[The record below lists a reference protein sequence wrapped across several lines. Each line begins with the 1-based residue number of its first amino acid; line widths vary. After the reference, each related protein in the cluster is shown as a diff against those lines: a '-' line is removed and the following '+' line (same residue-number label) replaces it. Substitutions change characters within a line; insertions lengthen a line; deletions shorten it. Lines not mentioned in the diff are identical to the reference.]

1 MGLQYFEAL
10 PTANI
15 SSILAVLL
23 NRVVTGNGLQG
34 YYKYPFAVAP
44 LKSHVFYIA
53 IAYGLIGALVGT
65 IYCKS
70 VKKLKNWVQGWGFC
84 RGPTLNY
91 AQVEGNA
98 SHGEESLLL
107 ASSWNAASASADT
120 IQFSERSCS
129 RMNPLHRQIRAAV
142 FGAVVGFIVG
152 VVGMLLPH
160 TFFWGEAQL
169 QTIIDGGRTQL
180 PFFGGIQNRTESLL
194 SLSYCLVDPAD
205 PQAVLIGPGI
215 QCSLALFIAKV
226 VCIGLSV
233 GTGIVGGQF
242 WGPLYIG
249 AVASN
254 FFIDF
259 MKIIHHYLS
268 IGSSFFE
275 HPCIAL
281 LCIMGSAHVVVFRAH
296 SAIVLLLILTISAF
310 EEGSKFFTT
319 ENYASIFPLLVVS
332 CFVSLLVTQDVIF
345 YKEQRDREDKFI
357 SFDSNSKVDR
367 FEQTVEVHSHM
378 VESKK
383 DGRGSNNS
391 GMNRVSI
398 IRRFELDKNLNFG
411 LLRALDDV
419 AREHKK
425 VSLIKLEEPPLMEI

>member
-10 PTANI
+10 PPANI
-15 SSILAVLL
+15 SSILAVLF
-23 NRVVTGNGLQG
+23 NRIVTGNGLQG

-44 LKSHVFYIA
+44 LRSHVFYIA
-53 IAYGLIGALVGT
+53 IAYGLIGAFVGT

-70 VKKLKNWVQGWGFC
+70 VKKMKNWAQVWGF
-84 RGPTLNY
+84 RSGPTSDY
-91 AQVEGNA
+91 TRGTRGEG
-98 SHGEESLLL
+98 STLYGEESLLL
-107 ASSWNAASASADT
+107 SGRNDASADT
-120 IQFSERSCS
+120 MQFSDIFCCHMS
-129 RMNPLHRQIRAAV
+129 PLHKQACAALL
-142 FGAVVGFIVG
+142 GTMAGFIVG

-180 PFFGGIQNRTESLL
+180 PFFGEIKNQTESLL
-194 SLSYCLVDPAD
+194 SWSYCLVDPAD
-205 PQAVLIGPGI
+205 TQAVLLGPGI
-215 QCSLALFIAKV
+215 QCSLALFISKV

-233 GTGIVGGQF
+233 STGIVGGQF

-259 MKIIHHYLS
+259 MRIIHQYLS

-332 CFVSLLVTQDVIF
+332 CFVSQLVTQEVVF
-345 YKEQRDREDKFI
+345 YKEQRDREDKFT
-357 SFDSNSKVDR
+357 SFDSNNTALCRSCHE
-367 FEQTVEVHSHM
+367 FLYFL
-378 VESKK
+378 
-383 DGRGSNNS
+383 
-391 GMNRVSI
+391 SI
-398 IRRFELDKNLNFG
+398 
-411 LLRALDDV
+411 
-419 AREHKK
+419 
-425 VSLIKLEEPPLMEI
+425 

>member
-1 MGLQYFEAL
+1 
-10 PTANI
+10 
-15 SSILAVLL
+15 
-23 NRVVTGNGLQG
+23 
-34 YYKYPFAVAP
+34 
-44 LKSHVFYIA
+44 
-53 IAYGLIGALVGT
+53 
-65 IYCKS
+65 
-70 VKKLKNWVQGWGFC
+70 
-84 RGPTLNY
+84 
-91 AQVEGNA
+91 
-98 SHGEESLLL
+98 
-107 ASSWNAASASADT
+107 
-120 IQFSERSCS
+120 
-129 RMNPLHRQIRAAV
+129 
-142 FGAVVGFIVG
+142 
-152 VVGMLLPH
+152 
-160 TFFWGEAQL
+160 
-169 QTIIDGGRTQL
+169 
-180 PFFGGIQNRTESLL
+180 
-194 SLSYCLVDPAD
+194 
-205 PQAVLIGPGI
+205 
-215 QCSLALFIAKV
+215 V

-345 YKEQRDREDKFI
+345 YKEQRDRKDKFI
-357 SFDSNSKVDR
+357 SFDSNIKVDR